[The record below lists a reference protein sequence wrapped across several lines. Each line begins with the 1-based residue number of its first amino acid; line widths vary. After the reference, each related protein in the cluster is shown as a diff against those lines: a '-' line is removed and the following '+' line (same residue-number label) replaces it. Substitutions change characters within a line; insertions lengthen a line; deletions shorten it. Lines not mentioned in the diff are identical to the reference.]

1 MKVTCGRMLLKRA
14 ARNMLADDKITAYVK
29 EICLLGVVCKVPNML
44 SGETFC
50 FPEKCLLSILNFKLR
65 VTNCFLRAADWP
77 TTNFLG
83 MYCYF
88 SVIRLVHFV
97 QVVPITVVVL

>member
-1 MKVTCGRMLLKRA
+1 MLLQNA
-14 ARNMLADDKITAYVK
+14 ARNIMVDDKITAYVK
-29 EICLLGVVCKVPNML
+29 EICLLGVACKVSNTL
-44 SGETFC
+44 SGEPFC

-65 VTNCFLRAADWP
+65 VTNSFLRAADWP

-88 SVIRLVHFV
+88 AVIRLVHFV
-97 QVVPITVVVL
+97 

>member
-1 MKVTCGRMLLKRA
+1 MKVICGRMLLKRA

-29 EICLLGVVCKVPNML
+29 EICLLGVVCKVSNTL

-65 VTNCFLRAADWP
+65 VANCFLRAADWP

-88 SVIRLVHFV
+88 SVIRLVNFV
-97 QVVPITVVVL
+97 